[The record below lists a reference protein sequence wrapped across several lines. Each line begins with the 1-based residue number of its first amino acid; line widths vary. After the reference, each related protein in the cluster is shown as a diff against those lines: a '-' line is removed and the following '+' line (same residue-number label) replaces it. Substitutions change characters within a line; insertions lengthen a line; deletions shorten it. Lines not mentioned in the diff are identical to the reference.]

1 MALVI
6 RIIKL
11 MKYLNKGELIYF
23 LNYPTDD
30 EEDAATRPMPWDE
43 NELWESDT
51 KTLTYGNKVTL
62 NKLIY
67 KGLSPRFAIDQ
78 VTREVRER
86 QLRIRDGYPP
96 EFHHLFT
103 D

>member
-1 MALVI
+1 
-6 RIIKL
+6 

-23 LNYPTDD
+23 FNYPTDD
-30 EEDAATRPMPWDE
+30 GEDVATIPMPWDE
-43 NELWESDT
+43 NEVWESDT

-62 NKLIY
+62 KNFIY
-67 KGLSPRFAIDQ
+67 KGLSPRFAKDK
-78 VTREVRER
+78 VTREVRKR

-96 EFHHLFT
+96 EFHQLFN

>member
-6 RIIKL
+6 RIKKL
-11 MKYLNKGELIYF
+11 MKYLNKGALIYF

-43 NELWESDT
+43 NEVWESDT

-67 KGLSPRFAIDQ
+67 EGLSPRFAIDQ
-78 VTREVRER
+78 VTREVRKR
-86 QLRIRDGYPP
+86 QHRIRDGYPP
-96 EFHHLFT
+96 EFHQLFN

>member
-30 EEDAATRPMPWDE
+30 EEDAAT
-43 NELWESDT
+43 
-51 KTLTYGNKVTL
+51 
-62 NKLIY
+62 
-67 KGLSPRFAIDQ
+67 
-78 VTREVRER
+78 
-86 QLRIRDGYPP
+86 
-96 EFHHLFT
+96 
-103 D
+103 